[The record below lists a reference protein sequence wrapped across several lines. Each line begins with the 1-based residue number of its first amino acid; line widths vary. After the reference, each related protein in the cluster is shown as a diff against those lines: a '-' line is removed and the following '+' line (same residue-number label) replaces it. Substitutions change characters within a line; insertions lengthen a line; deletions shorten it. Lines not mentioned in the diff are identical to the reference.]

1 MDINVRSDF
10 LEIILHLL
18 DPHGCVNTFWCI
30 TRLKPE
36 IFKRCIIMDFD
47 FYPVKKF

>member
-10 LEIILHLL
+10 LKIILHIL
-18 DPHGCVNTFWCI
+18 DPHGSVKTFKCI
-30 TRLKPE
+30 TRLRTE